1 VKVGDLVR
9 QISDTAIGFQP
20 DSDVLGVVVEVKI
33 SEPSRFTTYRI
44 LWLDSQKY
52 TTHWSTKWL
61 EVVDA

>member
-9 QISDTAIGFQP
+9 QPLTRM
-20 DSDVLGVVVEVKI
+20 LGVVVEVKI
-33 SEPSRFTTYRI
+33 SEPSRATTYRI